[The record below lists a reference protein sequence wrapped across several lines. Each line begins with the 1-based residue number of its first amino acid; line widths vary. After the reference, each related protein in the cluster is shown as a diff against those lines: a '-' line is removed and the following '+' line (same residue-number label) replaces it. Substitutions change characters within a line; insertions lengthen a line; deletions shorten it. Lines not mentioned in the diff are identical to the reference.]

1 MYTESQTI
9 LLANAT
15 WTSPPRMSNLEDNVA
30 GIVAADQAGS
40 LVIEQSFDP
49 RAEAVATAGS
59 ANWTTTATV
68 AVSAAD
74 NKTFST
80 PLVAP
85 FWRVKYTNGATNQGS
100 FRIFAR
106 HSSTGVD

>member
-1 MYTESQTI
+1 MYTESQTA
-9 LLANAT
+9 LLANAV

-30 GIVAADQAGS
+30 GIVASDQAGT
-40 LVIEQSFDP
+40 LIVQQSFDP
-49 RAEAVATAGS
+49 RAMDAATAGA

-74 NKTFST
+74 DKSFST
-80 PLVAP
+80 ALIAP
-85 FWRVKYTNGATNQGS
+85 FWRLKYTNGATNQGS